1 MRLTVLLLL
10 TVAVCAFA
18 YDPLYYQNL
27 TEVLPSMGTSGNIA
41 LGYFHTSQIWLAD
54 STGEFNLYD
63 LQESNSVLR
72 MLFTG
77 RYGLTASHTLSGM
90 VPMYIQLAGEE
101 SSGGGGIADPWISV
115 DGWIERDPQVLL
127 RGALRIP
134 LKGYLETGDYTES
147 DPHMALDGAV
157 TVKAAVSSGVFLQGT
172 GGLRYYMEAWDRIP
186 GSPDSAET
194 KPPVELRG
202 TGFLVFLLNPELEA
216 RAGLEVA
223 SRGKVSAEIGGSSQE
238 VPHSSYRVL
247 DLRLGFDLG
256 RTDMD
261 LTADVYIRLS
271 GENAYKEW
279 GVMLTGL
286 GLGFSDLVET
296 TGGGR

>member
-1 MRLTVLLLL
+1 MRLTALLLL
-10 TVAVCAFA
+10 TAVLGAFA
-18 YDPLYYQNL
+18 YDPLYHQNL
-27 TEVLPSMGTSGNIA
+27 TEVLPSMGTTGDVA
-41 LGYFHTSQIWLAD
+41 LGYFHASQVWLAD

-72 MLFTG
+72 LLFTG

-90 VPMYIQLAGEE
+90 VPMYVQLAGEE
-101 SSGGGGIADPWISV
+101 SSGGGGIADPWVSV

-147 DPHMALDGAV
+147 DPHLALDGAV
-157 TVKAAVSSGVFLQGT
+157 TVKAAVSSGAFLQGT
-172 GGLRYYMEAWDRIP
+172 GGIRYYMTAWDRIP
-186 GSPDSAET
+186 GTPDSAET

-202 TGFLVFLLNPELEA
+202 TGFLVLPLNPELEV
-216 RAGLEVA
+216 RGGLEVA
-223 SRGKVSAEIGGSSQE
+223 SRGDVSAEIEGSSQG
-238 VPHSSYRVL
+238 VPGSSYRVV
-247 DLRLGFDLG
+247 DLRFGFDLG
-256 RTDMD
+256 RTDLD
-261 LTADVYIRLS
+261 LAADVYVRLS

-279 GVMLTGL
+279 GIMLKGL
-286 GLGFSDLVET
+286 GLGFSDLVGS

>member
-1 MRLTVLLLL
+1 M
-10 TVAVCAFA
+10 TVAVCSFA

-41 LGYFHTSQIWLAD
+41 LGYFHASQIWLAD

-157 TVKAAVSSGVFLQGT
+157 TVKAAVSGGAFLQGT
-172 GGLRYYMEAWDRIP
+172 GGLRYYLKAWDRIP

-194 KPPVELRG
+194 KPPVEFRG
-202 TGFLVFLLNPELEA
+202 TGFLVLLLNPELEA

-223 SRGKVSAEIGGSSQE
+223 SRGEVSAEIEGSSQE
-238 VPHSSYRVL
+238 VPNSSYRAL
-247 DLRLGFDLG
+247 DLRLGFDLA
-256 RTDMD
+256 RSDLD